1 MIQKKRGFKM
11 ETRGCFID
19 GGWVATAEK
28 LEVLSPWS
36 GEVVGEVSLA
46 GPGEWE
52 AAILA
57 ALRAAMT
64 LRNMS
69 SQERRQKLG
78 ALMAGVKERQG
89 ELTQT
94 IVAEGGK
101 PITYAR
107 AEISRGIMTLALAA
121 GEAERLGGEV
131 LPLDLTRS
139 SAGRWGITRR
149 FPVGPVLGITPF
161 NFPLNLVLHKVAP
174 ALAVGNPII
183 IKPSSACPLTA
194 LKLAEIWDQAGL
206 PAGGLQVLPS
216 LSRLAE
222 APVADDR
229 LKVLSFTGSAA
240 VGWDLKGKAGKKR
253 VILELGSNS
262 ACIIDAG
269 ADLAWAA
276 RRAAIGAFAHAGQ
289 VCIAVQR
296 LLVHREVYEPFKAL
310 FLQTIE
316 GEILAGDPAREE
328 TVVGPLIDAQAAARV
343 REWVQEARDGG
354 ARLAAGNPGTG
365 NLMPAIVL
373 EGVSREMKVWSQEVF
388 GPVVV
393 LASFDDFSQ
402 ALAMAND
409 SDYGLQA
416 GVFTPNL
423 AHAWQAFET
432 LEVGGVIIND
442 APVFRVDNMPYGGC
456 KASGLGRE
464 GVRYA
469 MEELTEVRLLALK
482 T

>member
-1 MIQKKRGFKM
+1 M
-11 ETRGCFID
+11 
-19 GGWVATAEK
+19 
-28 LEVLSPWS
+28 SPWS

-46 GPGEWE
+46 GPEEWE
-52 AAILA
+52 AAIIA
-57 ALRAAMT
+57 AQKAAVT
-64 LRNMS
+64 LRQMS
-69 SQERRQKLG
+69 SQERRQMLD
-78 ALMAGVKERQG
+78 ALVAGVKERQA
-89 ELTQT
+89 ELAQT

-101 PITYAR
+101 PITYVR
-107 AEISRGIMTLALAA
+107 AEVSRGIMTLALAA
-121 GEAERLGGEV
+121 GEAERLGGEL

-139 SAGRWGITRR
+139 SVGRWGLTRR

-174 ALAVGNPII
+174 ALAAGNPII

-194 LKLAEIWDQAGL
+194 LIIAEIYQQAGL

-216 LSRLAE
+216 TSRLAE
-222 APVADDR
+222 AAVADER
-229 LKVLSFTGSAA
+229 LRALSFTGSAA

-253 VILELGSNS
+253 VILELGGNA

-269 ADLAWAA
+269 ADLDWAA
-276 RRAAIGAFAHAGQ
+276 RRAAIGSFAHAGQ

-296 LLVHREVYEPFKAL
+296 LLVHRDIYEPFKAI
-310 FLQTIE
+310 FLKTIDA
-316 GEILAGDPAREE
+316 EIVAGDPAREE
-328 TVVGPLIDAQAAARV
+328 TVIGPLIDHRAAARV
-343 REWVQEARDGG
+343 REWVREAENGG
-354 ARLAAGNPGTG
+354 AKLVAGNPGAG
-365 NLMPAIVL
+365 NLMPAMVL
-373 EGVSREMKVWSQEVF
+373 TGVTREMRLWSQEAF

-393 LASFDDFSQ
+393 LAPFDDFDQ
-402 ALAMAND
+402 ALTMAND

-423 AHAWQAFET
+423 AHMWQAFET

-442 APVFRVDNMPYGGC
+442 APVFRLDHMPYGGT

-469 MEELTEVRLLALK
+469 MEELTDLRLLALK
-482 T
+482 A

>member
-1 MIQKKRGFKM
+1 MAS
-11 ETRGCFID
+11 RGCFVN
-19 GGWVATAEK
+19 GAWVSTAAR
-28 LEVLSPWS
+28 LEVVSPWS

-52 AAILA
+52 AAITA
-57 ALRAAMT
+57 AERAAVALRK
-64 LRNMS
+64 MS
-69 SQERRQKLG
+69 SQERREVLL
-78 ALMAGVKERQG
+78 ALVAGVKACQG
-89 ELTQT
+89 ELAQT
-94 IVAEGGK
+94 ICAEGGK
-101 PITYAR
+101 PIAYAR
-107 AEISRGIMTLALAA
+107 GEVSRGVMTLSLAA
-121 GEAERLGGEV
+121 EKAARLGGEV
-131 LPLDLTRS
+131 LPLDLTQA

-161 NFPLNLVLHKVAP
+161 NFPFNLVAHKVGP
-174 ALAVGNPII
+174 ALAAGNPII

-194 LKLAEIWDQAGL
+194 LKLAEVWGQAGL
-206 PAGGLQVLPS
+206 PAGGLQVLPCA
-216 LSRLAE
+216 SRLAE
-222 APVADDR
+222 AAVADDR

-253 VILELGSNS
+253 VILELGGNA

-269 ADLAWAA
+269 ADLTYAA

-296 LLVHREVYEPFKAL
+296 LLVHREIYESFQAI

-316 GEILAGDPAREE
+316 AEIFAGDPAREE
-328 TVVGPLIDAQAAARV
+328 TVIGPLIDAPAAARV
-343 REWVQEARDGG
+343 REWVQEAESGG
-354 ARLAAGNPGTG
+354 AKRLAGNPGAG
-365 NLMPAIVL
+365 NLIPATVL
-373 EGVSREMKVWSQEVF
+373 TGVSREMKVWNQEVF

-393 LASFDDFSQ
+393 LAPFDDFAQ

-423 AHAWQAFET
+423 AHMWQAFET

-442 APVFRVDNMPYGGC
+442 APIFRLDHMPYGGA

-469 MEELTEVRLLALK
+469 MEELTDLRLLALK
-482 T
+482 V